1 MPEKTEELIATFKDE
16 ARKNN
21 VFPLDHRFGAARANM
36 AAAGMPT
43 NEIEYW
49 GKDVSVPA
57 QGGGPYL
64 GARSYTI
71 EADLVL
77 DSDSASGVVLAAG
90 SRFGGLSLY
99 LDEGKPMFV
108 WAEAVDP
115 EEIWTARSERAL
127 PAGKTSLTMRFAAP
141 RPGGPAKITL
151 SSGGEEY
158 ASVDIPQSII
168 MFAGNGETLDI
179 GRDMGVPVADYHV
192 KDGAI
197 EGDVPHVKITF
208 DPMRRP
214 GQ

>member
-1 MPEKTEELIATFKDE
+1 
-16 ARKNN
+16 
-21 VFPLDHRFGAARANM
+21 
-36 AAAGMPT
+36 MPT